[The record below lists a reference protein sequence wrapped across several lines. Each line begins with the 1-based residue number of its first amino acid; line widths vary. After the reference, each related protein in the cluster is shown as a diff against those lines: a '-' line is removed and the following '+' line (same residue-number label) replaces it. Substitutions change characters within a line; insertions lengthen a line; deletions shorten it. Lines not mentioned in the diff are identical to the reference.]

1 MRFKVAQLSEK
12 EAAELLMEKYREAAN
27 AARVYAHASKRE
39 EFLHMAHMLE
49 HLQNQ
54 CARLIAIGMAKR
66 ITTQ

>member
-1 MRFKVAQLSEK
+1 MAQLTEDQ
-12 EAAELLMEKYREAAN
+12 AIELLMDKYREVAN

-49 HLQNQ
+49 HLQKQ
-54 CARLIAIGMAKR
+54 CARLIAMGQMQR